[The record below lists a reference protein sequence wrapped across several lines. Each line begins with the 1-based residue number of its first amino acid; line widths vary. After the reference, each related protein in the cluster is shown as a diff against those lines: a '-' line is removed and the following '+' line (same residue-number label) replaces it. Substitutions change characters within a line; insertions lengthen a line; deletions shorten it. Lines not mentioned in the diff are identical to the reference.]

1 MKDIGIVQGSKE
13 QAQPLIFNHDVVYAH
28 EDIQRI
34 EFEEDDEQM
43 KDAEVYEY
51 REYQYST
58 DEYLQ
63 MAKEQSD
70 SQNAEIMLA
79 IAELGTM
86 IAGDVNG

>member
-1 MKDIGIVQGSKE
+1 MKDIGIVQGSAE
-13 QAQPLIFNHDVVYAH
+13 QALPLVINKDVVYVH
-28 EDIQRI
+28 TDIKQLEI
-34 EFEEDDEQM
+34 TDEEM
-43 KDAEVYEY
+43 KDAVVYEY
-51 REYQYST
+51 HEFQYSI

>member
-13 QAQPLIFNHDVVYAH
+13 QALPLVINKNVVYVH
-28 EDIQRI
+28 TDIKQLEI
-34 EFEEDDEQM
+34 TDEEM
-43 KDAEVYEY
+43 KDAVVYEY
-51 REYQYST
+51 HEYQYSI

>member
-1 MKDIGIVQGSKE
+1 MKDIGIVQGSVE
-13 QAQPLIFNHDVVYAH
+13 QALPLAINKNVVYVH
-28 EDIQRI
+28 TDIKQLEI
-34 EFEEDDEQM
+34 TDEEM
-43 KDAEVYEY
+43 KDAVVYEY
-51 REYQYST
+51 HEFQYSI

>member
-1 MKDIGIVQGSKE
+1 MKDIGIVQGSAE
-13 QAQPLIFNHDVVYAH
+13 QALPFVINKNVVYVH
-28 EDIQRI
+28 TDIKKLEI
-34 EFEEDDEQM
+34 TDEEM
-43 KDAEVYEY
+43 KDAVVYEY
-51 REYQYST
+51 HEFQYSI

>member
-13 QAQPLIFNHDVVYAH
+13 QALPLVINKNVVYVH
-28 EDIQRI
+28 TDIKQLEI
-34 EFEEDDEQM
+34 TDEEM
-43 KDAEVYEY
+43 KDAVVYEY
-51 REYQYST
+51 HEYQYSI

-63 MAKEQSD
+63 MVKQQSD
-70 SQNAEIMLA
+70 LQNAEIMLA

>member
-1 MKDIGIVQGSKE
+1 MKDIGIVQGSAE
-13 QAQPLIFNHDVVYAH
+13 QALPLVINKNVVYVH
-28 EDIQRI
+28 TDIKQLEI
-34 EFEEDDEQM
+34 TDEEM
-43 KDAEVYEY
+43 KDAVVYEY
-51 REYQYST
+51 HEYQYSI

-63 MAKEQSD
+63 MVKQQSD

>member
-1 MKDIGIVQGSKE
+1 MKDIGIVQGSAE
-13 QAQPLIFNHDVVYAH
+13 QALPLVINKNVVYVH
-28 EDIQRI
+28 TDIKQLEI
-34 EFEEDDEQM
+34 TDEEM
-43 KDAEVYEY
+43 KDAVVYEY
-51 REYQYST
+51 HETQYSI

-86 IAGDVNG
+86 IAGDVDG

>member
-1 MKDIGIVQGSKE
+1 MKDIGIVQGSAE
-13 QAQPLIFNHDVVYAH
+13 QALPLVINKDVVYVH
-28 EDIQRI
+28 TDIKQLEI
-34 EFEEDDEQM
+34 TDEEM
-43 KDAEVYEY
+43 KNAVVYEY
-51 REYQYST
+51 HEFQYSI

>member
-1 MKDIGIVQGSKE
+1 MKDIGIVQGSAE
-13 QAQPLIFNHDVVYAH
+13 QALPLVINKNVVYVH
-28 EDIQRI
+28 TDIKQLEI
-34 EFEEDDEQM
+34 TDEEM
-43 KDAEVYEY
+43 KDAVVYEY
-51 REYQYST
+51 HEYQYSI

>member
-1 MKDIGIVQGSKE
+1 MKDIGIVQGSAE
-13 QAQPLIFNHDVVYAH
+13 QALPLVINKDVVYVH
-28 EDIQRI
+28 TDIKQL
-34 EFEEDDEQM
+34 ETTDEEM
-43 KDAEVYEY
+43 KDAVVYEY
-51 REYQYST
+51 HESQYSI

-70 SQNAEIMLA
+70 SQNAEIKLA